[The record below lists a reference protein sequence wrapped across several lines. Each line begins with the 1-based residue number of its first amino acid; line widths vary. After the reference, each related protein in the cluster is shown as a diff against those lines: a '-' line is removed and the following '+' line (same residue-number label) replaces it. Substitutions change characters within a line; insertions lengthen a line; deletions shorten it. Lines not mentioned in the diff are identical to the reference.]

1 MSRPAPL
8 TRAVAATACRP
19 AFRPEY
25 RMILPVLLAALL
37 ILSAVTQA
45 LAADAAPQAVPL
57 AVGKSMVV
65 RTAQPAARVS
75 MSDEAIAGVVVLSPQ
90 QVYVT
95 GKKPGGATL
104 TLWNAAGAITQVYD
118 IQVTPDLAQL
128 KEMLHRVLPD
138 EKDIMVMAV
147 GESIT
152 LAGTVRSTAGM
163 TTALDMAKMYAP
175 DKVTNLMQV
184 GGVHQVMLE
193 VKVAEMRKS
202 VLERLGI
209 DLTYAWNRDFAFSML
224 SQLFTLDSQKGVVGV
239 GGSGAVLNPE
249 VNGMFRITSGQ
260 VSLMGFLDVLKQ
272 NGLVKVLAEPTLICR
287 SGENADFL
295 AGGEIPIPVPQGLG
309 TVAIEYKK
317 YGVTLGFTPT
327 VVSDKLISMRV
338 SPEVSELD
346 YANVIEINGFTIPAI
361 STRRAATT
369 VELADGQSFAV
380 AGLLRD
386 EVRESIKKYPVLGD
400 LPLLGTLFRSSNWQK
415 NETELVIIVTP
426 HLAKPLDGATAKLP
440 TDGFREPS
448 EFEFFLQGKM
458 EGAAPVIAAPAAYA
472 PGRNGA
478 DAPAG
483 MEGEFGHV
491 LPGHAQG
498 GTK

>member
-1 MSRPAPL
+1 
-8 TRAVAATACRP
+8 
-19 AFRPEY
+19 
-25 RMILPVLLAALL
+25 
-37 ILSAVTQA
+37 
-45 LAADAAPQAVPL
+45 
-57 AVGKSMVV
+57 
-65 RTAQPAARVS
+65 
-75 MSDEAIAGVVVLSPQ
+75 
-90 QVYVT
+90 
-95 GKKPGGATL
+95 
-104 TLWNAAGAITQVYD
+104 
-118 IQVTPDLAQL
+118 
-128 KEMLHRVLPD
+128 
-138 EKDIMVMAV
+138 
-147 GESIT
+147 
-152 LAGTVRSTAGM
+152 
-163 TTALDMAKMYAP
+163 
-175 DKVTNLMQV
+175 
-184 GGVHQVMLE
+184 
-193 VKVAEMRKS
+193 
-202 VLERLGI
+202 
-209 DLTYAWNRDFAFSML
+209 
-224 SQLFTLDSQKGVVGV
+224 
-239 GGSGAVLNPE
+239 
-249 VNGMFRITSGQ
+249 MFRITSGQ

-472 PGRNGA
+472 PGRTGA

>member
-1 MSRPAPL
+1 MSRPASP
-8 TRAVAATACRP
+8 TRAAAPAGPALLAVLLLALLLATAQ
-19 AFRPEY
+19 
-25 RMILPVLLAALL
+25 AAL
-37 ILSAVTQA
+37 
-45 LAADAAPQAVPL
+45 ADAPPQAVPL

-75 MSDEAIAGVVVLSPQ
+75 VADEGIAGVVVLSPQ
-90 QVYVT
+90 QVYIT
-95 GKKPGGATL
+95 GKKPGGTTL

-152 LAGTVRSTAGM
+152 LAGTVRSSAGM
-163 TTALDMAKMYAP
+163 TTALDMARLYAP

-193 VKVAEMRKS
+193 VKVAEMRKT

-209 DLTYAWNRDFAFSML
+209 DLTYAWNNDFAFTML
-224 SQLFTLDSQKGVVGV
+224 SQLFTLDSQKGVVDV
-239 GGSGAVLNPE
+239 GPSAAIPSTN

-260 VSLMGFLDVLKQ
+260 VNLMGFLDVLKQ

-386 EVRESIKKYPVLGD
+386 EVRENIKKYPVLGD
-400 LPLLGTLFRSSNWQK
+400 VPLLGTLFRSSNWQK

-426 HLAKPLDGATAKLP
+426 RLAKPLDGATAKLP
-440 TDGFREPS
+440 TDGFREPT

-458 EGAAPVIAAPAAYA
+458 EGEAPAITAPAAYTPA
-472 PGRNGA
+472 RSPA
-478 DAPAG
+478 DAPSG

-491 LPGHAQG
+491 LPGYGSGHAQG
-498 GTK
+498 SKP

>member
-8 TRAVAATACRP
+8 TRAAVHAVGSLRAVSVACAAL
-19 AFRPEY
+19 AFV
-25 RMILPVLLAALL
+25 LLLAA
-37 ILSAVTQA
+37 TQA
-45 LAADAAPQAVPL
+45 RADATPQAVPL

-75 MSDEAIAGVVVLSPQ
+75 VADEAIAGVVVLSPQ

-95 GKKPGGATL
+95 GKKPGGTTL
-104 TLWNAAGAITQVYD
+104 TLWNGAGAITQVYD

-147 GESIT
+147 GESVT
-152 LAGTVRSTAGM
+152 LAGTVRSSAGM
-163 TTALDMAKMYAP
+163 TTALDVAKMYAP

-193 VKVAEMRKS
+193 VKVAEMRKT

-209 DLTYAWNRDFAFSML
+209 DLTYAWNNDFAFGML
-224 SQLFTLDSQKGVVGV
+224 NQLFTLDSQKGVVGM
-239 GGSGAVLNPE
+239 GGTGAVLSPN
-249 VNGMFRITSGQ
+249 VTGMFRATSGRA
-260 VSLMGFLDVLKQ
+260 SLMGFLDVLKQ

-287 SGENADFL
+287 SGENAEFL

-309 TVAIEYKK
+309 TVAIEFKK

-386 EVRESIKKYPVLGD
+386 EVRESIRKYPVLGD

-426 HLAKPLDGATAKLP
+426 RLAKPLDGATAKLP

-458 EGAAPVIAAPAAYA
+458 EGAAPAITAPAAYA
-472 PGRNGA
+472 DPRNTA
-478 DAPAG
+478 DAPSG